1 MLIWHKVLPLFFL
14 PLGFGIVLLF
24 LGAVLRR
31 WVLVWLG
38 IVWLWVMSTPMMG
51 DALMRF
57 VEGTDRR
64 VEVASLEEAD
74 AVVVLSG
81 MMIHVPGVQFGEWGD
96 ASDRFEAGVELF
108 QAGKAPLL
116 MFTGAKMPWTP
127 AVRAEGEV
135 LRERA
140 LRLGIADDAVRVTE
154 RVGNTADEA
163 REIRQMLGGERSRV
177 ILVTSA
183 FHMRRAA
190 MLFRRAG
197 LEVVEFPVDF
207 RTDVYSEWTL
217 KDVLPQVAGLEDS
230 EQALRELMGL
240 GFYLVKER
248 FAR

>member
-1 MLIWHKVLPLFFL
+1 
-14 PLGFGIVLLF
+14 
-24 LGAVLRR
+24 
-31 WVLVWLG
+31 
-38 IVWLWVMSTPMMG
+38 
-51 DALMRF
+51 
-57 VEGTDRR
+57 
-64 VEVASLEEAD
+64 
-74 AVVVLSG
+74 
-81 MMIHVPGVQFGEWGD
+81 
-96 ASDRFEAGVELF
+96 
-108 QAGKAPLL
+108 

-140 LRLGIADDAVRVTE
+140 LRLGVADDAVRVTE

-240 GFYLVKER
+240 GFYLVKKR